1 MSKELLK
8 ESQNEGLTI
17 EKLRT
22 FEGFEK
28 MSDFEANELIKAY
41 KMFSIITYNYYQKQK
56 V

>member
-17 EKLRT
+17 EKLRMLK
-22 FEGFEK
+22 GFEK
-28 MSDFEANELIKAY
+28 INDFEANELIKAY
-41 KMFSIITYNYYQKQK
+41 KMFSIIAYNYYQKQK